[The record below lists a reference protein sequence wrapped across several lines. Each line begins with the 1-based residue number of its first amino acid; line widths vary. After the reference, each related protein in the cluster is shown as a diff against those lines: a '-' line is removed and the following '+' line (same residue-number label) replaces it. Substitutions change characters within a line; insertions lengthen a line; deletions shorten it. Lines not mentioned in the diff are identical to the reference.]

1 NNVIRVLTQLK
12 FLLRLLIRRLKIQR
26 QSVGL
31 ADTAR
36 TGENLSSR
44 QKSKE
49 RPKDRRSELRLASH
63 QIILMAT
70 NRGTGVMIDVVFDE
84 RDVTGRAQGDERR
97 LE

>member
-1 NNVIRVLTQLK
+1 MIGALTQLK
-12 FLLRLLIRRLKIQR
+12 IHLRLLFRRLKIER
-26 QSVGL
+26 QGVGL

-36 TGENLSSR
+36 TGENLSRR

-70 NRGTGVMIDVVFDE
+70 KRGTGVMIDVVFDE